1 MKKRIRLKLVASKL
15 GWPKINLQIRLTAI
29 VCGLVLISVSMIG
42 FFSYTKAK
50 ENQMNLVQDRLEREL
65 LMAQDVAEQL
75 MYAFVGDQEEFTN
88 RMEGYSN
95 AQQAQLQQ
103 DGLSSAAYII
113 NNEGVFSYPTKD
125 QASLPD
131 PLVKQFLSTENGTE
145 TIQLDGENYVLSYA
159 PVQELQG
166 IYVLGV
172 PEKDFMSSVRQMAM
186 YTVLLGIITVLVV
199 GVIVYFVVRKIV
211 HPVKQMQRVMKQ
223 ARNGVLCDSDSI
235 KTSLPEIQS
244 LRKSYE
250 ELIHKIADI
259 LSSLQGA
266 VDQLEKGGEQ
276 MDGSSRELKLV
287 HQDLSKSVNQVQDES
302 DRTSE
307 YMDSQKEVFDE
318 LNKVFGQLHKT
329 LETLFGEQGR
339 MNEAVH
345 SGNGGVEQVEQSL
358 HSFRKEIQGMTS
370 RIESFQNYM
379 VNIQD
384 SGTKIQDIAE
394 QTRMLALNA
403 SIEAARAGEH
413 GKGFA
418 VVAQEVRKLADRSRT
433 AAVDIDQRM
442 KQVMS
447 LGGDL
452 SAQFDQME
460 KELQDRQLQMDISKK
475 AFRNLS
481 EGMSSFNLE
490 LESTKDQLKKG
501 NEVMPRMED
510 VMEGMKKVILNQ
522 ARSTEQLVK
531 TSDRQQITMQTFDA
545 FTYDLIAL
553 TQELSSIIASNQFE
567 NEELAEEQSQ
577 PTLTEEHEEDTTI
590 EKKVS

>member
-1 MKKRIRLKLVASKL
+1 MKRRIRLKPRASKMR
-15 GWPKINLQIRLTAI
+15 WPQINLQIRLTAI
-29 VCGLVLISVSMIG
+29 VCALVLISVSMIG
-42 FFSYTKAK
+42 FFSYTKAE

-75 MYAFVGDQEEFTN
+75 MYAFVGDQEEFSK

-95 AQQAQLQQ
+95 AQQAQIQQ
-103 DGLSSAAYII
+103 DGLSSEAYLI
-113 NNEGVFSYPTKD
+113 NKKGAYTYPAMD
-125 QASLPD
+125 QAPLPESL
-131 PLVKQFLSTENGTE
+131 VQQFLNTENSTE
-145 TIQLDGENYVLSYA
+145 TIQLDGESYVLSYA

-172 PEKDFMSSVRQMAM
+172 PEKDFMSGVREMAM
-186 YTVLLGIITVLVV
+186 YTVLLGIITVLVI
-199 GVIVYFVVRKIV
+199 GVVVYFIVGKIV

-223 ARNGVLCDSDSI
+223 ARDGILCDASSI

-259 LSSLQGA
+259 LFSLQGA
-266 VDQLEKGGEQ
+266 VDQLEKGGKQ
-276 MDGSSRELKLV
+276 MDDSSRELKLV
-287 HQDLSKSVNQVQDES
+287 HQDLSRSVDHVQEES

-307 YMDSQKEVFDE
+307 YMDNQKEVFDE
-318 LNKVFGQLHKT
+318 INKVFGQLHET
-329 LETLFGEQGR
+329 LEALFGEQER

-345 SGNGGVEQVEQSL
+345 SGNGGVEQVEQSF
-358 HSFRKEIQGMTS
+358 HSLRKEIQGMTS
-370 RIESFQNYM
+370 KIESFQNYM
-379 VNIQD
+379 LNIQD

-433 AAVDIDQRM
+433 AAVDIEQRM
-442 KQVMS
+442 QQVMS

-452 SAQFDQME
+452 STQFDQME
-460 KELQDRQLQMDISKK
+460 TEIQERQLQMDISKD

-481 EGMSSFNLE
+481 EGMSSFNIQ
-490 LESTKDQLKKG
+490 LESTKHQLKEGK
-501 NEVMPRMED
+501 EVMPRMES
-510 VMEGMKKVILNQ
+510 VIEGMKKVTSNQ
-522 ARSTEQLVK
+522 SLSTGELVE
-531 TSDRQQITMQTFDA
+531 TSNRQQMTMQTFDA
-545 FTYDLIAL
+545 FTADLIGL
-553 TQELSSIIASNQFE
+553 TQELSLIISANQFE
-567 NEELAEEQSQ
+567 NEEVAEEQSR
-577 PTLTEEHEEDTTI
+577 EVESEVKEDVSTI
-590 EKKVS
+590 KDKAS

>member
-1 MKKRIRLKLVASKL
+1 MKKRIRLKPMAPKL
-15 GWPKINLQIRLTAI
+15 GWPQINLQIRLTAI
-29 VCGLVLISVSMIG
+29 VCALVLISVSMIG

-75 MYAFVGDQEEFTN
+75 MYAFVGDQEEFTK

-95 AQQAQLQQ
+95 TQQAQLQQ

-113 NNEGVFSYPTKD
+113 NNEGVYSYPTMD

-131 PLVKQFLSTENGTE
+131 SLGKQFLSRENGTE
-145 TIQLDGENYVLSYA
+145 TIQLNGESYVLSYS

-172 PEKDFMSSVRQMAM
+172 PEKDFMSGVRQMAM
-186 YTVLLGIITVLVV
+186 YTVLLGIITVLAV
-199 GVIVYFVVRKIV
+199 GVVVYFVVGKIV

-223 ARNGVLCDSDSI
+223 ARNGVLCEASSI

-276 MDGSSRELKLV
+276 MDDSSRELKLV

-318 LNKVFGQLHKT
+318 LNKVFGQLHET

-339 MNEAVH
+339 MNDAVH
-345 SGNGGVEQVEQSL
+345 SGNGGVEQVEQSF
-358 HSFRKEIQGMTS
+358 HSFRKELQGMTS
-370 RIESFQNYM
+370 RIESFQDYM
-379 VNIQD
+379 LNIQD

-460 KELQDRQLQMDISKK
+460 KEIQERQLQMNVSKK

-481 EGMSSFNLE
+481 EGMSSFNLQ
-490 LESTKDQLKKG
+490 LESTKDQLKNG
-501 NEVMPRMED
+501 NEVMPRMEN
-510 VMEGMKKVILNQ
+510 VMAGMKKVILNQ
-522 ARSTEQLVK
+522 ARSTERLVK
-531 TSDRQQITMQTFDA
+531 TSDRQQITMKTFDA

-567 NEELAEEQSQ
+567 NDEMVEEQSQ
-577 PTLTEEHEEDTTI
+577 LTLREELEEDTII
-590 EKKVS
+590 EEKVS